1 MTHLKRRLALAA
13 LLCAGAYSALDAT
26 PAAAWNRGDVD
37 TFAVLPNGAPKIE
50 GLTVRDDGN
59 VYVSTF
65 DPTGSEHAR
74 LLVFENNSGRQLRNV
89 PISGASPATLGLA
102 FNPKTQ
108 VLLVI
113 DFLAGKVLS
122 VDPNT

>member
-26 PAAAWNRGDVD
+26 PAAAWNRGDVE

-65 DPTGSEHAR
+65 DPT
-74 LLVFENNSGRQLRNV
+74 
-89 PISGASPATLGLA
+89 ATLPA
-102 FNPKTQ
+102 SNSAIR
-108 VLLVI
+108 VLIRVRLPCYRRPSCSCRS
-113 DFLAGKVLS
+113 GC
-122 VDPNT
+122 